1 MLTFIPFFSNQIHRS
16 ISPNWKKVWHWLL
29 QWSWISHNK
38 RPWWGKKLIIKR
50 GSFWT
55 FPRIQILASKIW
67 AFWVLTCNLE
77 SIKDTA
83 YYSRKMMKECTCPW
97 YDQTVMILLKRTMKK
112 SLMQIIHWWKLS
124 KSTTWNP
131 YNGQKIARPIFSQ
144 KNLA

>member
-1 MLTFIPFFSNQIHRS
+1 MCLHLYHFFSNQIHRS
-16 ISPNWKKVWHWLL
+16 VSPNWKKVWHWLL

-38 RPWWGKKLIIKR
+38 RPWWGKKIDHKKGIKGCHSGLFR
-50 GSFWT
+50 EFK
-55 FPRIQILASKIW
+55 SKFW
-67 AFWVLTCNLE
+67 AFLTCNLE
-77 SIKDTA
+77 YIKILLT
-83 YYSRKMMKECTCPW
+83 YYSREMMIECTCPW
-97 YDQTVMILLKRTMKK
+97 YDQTVILLKRTMKK